1 MTTERKRQALGKGL
15 GALIPGGDEA
25 AQQGELVLV
34 ATQEVFPN
42 PKQPR
47 SRFEETALQELA
59 ASIREQGVL
68 QPLLVR
74 RVPGGYELVAGE
86 RRLRAARMAGLERIP
101 VLCRRVEDD
110 RKLELALIENIQR
123 ENLNPIEEAQAYRE
137 LQSINKYTQEE
148 IASRV
153 GKDRATVANS
163 IRLLSLPDFVK
174 KELVAGKISAGHA
187 RALMPL
193 KEEKD
198 IKSMLVHTLGKG
210 LSVREVERGVA
221 RLMSGSKEHK
231 TIKDRGTP
239 ESRDLENRMTR
250 KLGCR
255 VRIHRSGKGGRLEIR
270 YADLNELNNVVDKI
284 LKADN

>member
-1 MTTERKRQALGKGL
+1 L

-25 AQQGELVLV
+25 SQQGELVLV
-34 ATQEVFPN
+34 ATQDVFPN

-47 SRFEETALQELA
+47 SRFEEAALQELA

-74 RVPGGYELVAGE
+74 RVPGGYELIAGE

-148 IASRV
+148 IARRV

-163 IRLLSLPDFVK
+163 LRLLSLPDFVK
-174 KELVAGKISAGHA
+174 KELIAGKVSSGHA
-187 RALMPL
+187 RALIPL
-193 KEEKD
+193 KDESA
-198 IKSMLVHTLGKG
+198 IRSIVGRILAKG
-210 LSVREVERGVA
+210 LSVREVERSVA
-221 RLMSGSKEHK
+221 RLMSGRKEN
-231 TIKDRGTP
+231 RGSAVRSTP
-239 ESRDLENRMTR
+239 ETKDLENRLTR

-255 VRIHRSGKGGRLEIR
+255 VRIHQSGRGGRLEIR
-270 YADLNELNNVVDKI
+270 YADLDELNVVVDKI
-284 LKADN
+284 LKADS